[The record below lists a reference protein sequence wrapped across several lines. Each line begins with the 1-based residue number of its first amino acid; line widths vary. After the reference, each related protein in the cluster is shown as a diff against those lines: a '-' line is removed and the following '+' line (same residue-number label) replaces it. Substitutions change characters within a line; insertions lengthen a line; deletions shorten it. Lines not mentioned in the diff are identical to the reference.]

1 MGLGFGQPFI
11 QSLED
16 SYKAIWWP
24 EQKECI
30 FFSHHKVIIN
40 EIRHRAA
47 ERGGNTAA
55 IVEELELV

>member
-1 MGLGFGQPFI
+1 MGLGFGQPSV

-16 SYKAIWWP
+16 SYGAIWRP
-24 EQKECI
+24 EQKECV
-30 FFSHHKVIIN
+30 FFSHHKVIVD
-40 EIRHRAA
+40 EIRRRAA